1 MGLGAMGSATTYQL
15 AKRGAR
21 VLGIDRFSPPHAFG
35 SSHGDTRVT
44 RHAIGE
50 GSAYVPLAIR
60 SHGLWR
66 EIEAETGA
74 ELLTVNGCLV
84 MSESSSGHSHVSDFL
99 ATTVNTA
106 KQFGIEHEMLD
117 ADEVRRRFPQFQL
130 TGEQSAYYEPGAGFL
145 RPEKAIEAQLQLAQ
159 RYGAQIHREERVLS
173 VRSSGSGVTVTTTQ
187 GQYGADQVVVAA
199 GPWLSEFL
207 GPEFARL
214 FTVYR
219 QLLHWFDINGPLEPM
234 TPEHLPVF
242 IWQLGSRINGIFYGF
257 PAINGPGGGLKVAT
271 EQYEAQTDPDTV
283 QREVAES
290 EAAEMY
296 DTYIRGRLPA
306 LTSRAVKSTACLY
319 TVTRDFEFVIDRH
332 PEQHNL
338 IICSPCAGHGF
349 KHSAAIGEVVA
360 QMAIDGATAINIEP
374 FSLRRFV

>member
-1 MGLGAMGSATTYQL
+1 MGSATTYQL

-21 VLGIDRFSPPHAFG
+21 VVGIDRFSPPHVFG

-50 GSAYVPLAIR
+50 GSAYVPLVLR
-60 SHGLWR
+60 SHELWR

-84 MSESSSGHSHVSDFL
+84 MSESSSTHSHASDFL
-99 ATTVNTA
+99 ATTVASA
-106 KQFGIEHEMLD
+106 KQYGIEHEMLD
-117 ADEVRRRFPQFQL
+117 VAEVRRRFPQFQL
-130 TGEQSAYYEPGAGFL
+130 TGGQPAYYEPGAGFL

-159 RYGAQIHREERVLS
+159 RYGATLRRNERVLS
-173 VRSSGSGVTVTTTQ
+173 VKFSGSGVTVTTTQ
-187 GQYGADQVVVAA
+187 GQYGADQVVIAA
-199 GPWLSEFL
+199 GPWLSEL
-207 GPEFARL
+207 LEPEFARL

-219 QLLHWFDINGPLEPM
+219 QLLHWFDIDGPLEPM

-242 IWQLGSRINGIFYGF
+242 IWQLGSRTNGIFYGF

-271 EQYEAQTDPDTV
+271 EQYETHTEPDTA
-283 QREVAES
+283 QREVAEF
-290 EAAEMY
+290 EVAEMY

-332 PEQHNL
+332 PERHNL
-338 IICSPCAGHGF
+338 IICSPCSGHGF

-360 QMAIDGATAINIEP
+360 QMAIDGATAINVEP
-374 FSLRRFV
+374 FSLRRFFELGTP